1 MELYGYIAAI
11 FMGLSLG
18 MIGGGG
24 SILTVPILVYLFS
37 VNPMIATSASLFVVG
52 STALVGGLL
61 AFRRNEVNLK
71 TGLIFALPSFL
82 GVYLIKTLLIP
93 MIPEH
98 VFSFA
103 GFVVTKPLVIMGF
116 FAVLMLL
123 ASFSMILKKSGS
135 TGGSSAGNKNKI
147 LSIAGQGFMVGG
159 VTGLVG
165 AGGGFLIVPALVNIV
180 GLNMRVAIGTSLMI
194 IAANSLFGFSV
205 SLAKGLV
212 VNWNLLLGIL
222 SMALIGLFVG
232 SFFSKKVSEKKLKT
246 GFGYFVLIMGALI
259 LFDQLKKL

>member
-1 MELYGYIAAI
+1 
-11 FMGLSLG
+11 
-18 MIGGGG
+18 
-24 SILTVPILVYLFS
+24 
-37 VNPMIATSASLFVVG
+37 
-52 STALVGGLL
+52 
-61 AFRRNEVNLK
+61 
-71 TGLIFALPSFL
+71 
-82 GVYLIKTLLIP
+82 
-93 MIPEH
+93 
-98 VFSFA
+98 
-103 GFVVTKPLVIMGF
+103 
-116 FAVLMLL
+116 
-123 ASFSMILKKSGS
+123 
-135 TGGSSAGNKNKI
+135 
-147 LSIAGQGFMVGG
+147 MVGG

-212 VNWNLLLGIL
+212 VNWNLLFGIL
-222 SMALIGLFVG
+222 GMALIGLFVG